1 MIPFFFFSFV
11 PLASTVYVVHFFF
24 ILGKLWLLHTHT
36 LAPLMSIFFFNVQK
50 VMAAAAG
57 GPAGVHME
65 LGGKSAMIVFDDIED
80 IDATVDWS
88 VFGFMSYIPSFHS
101 VESEERLLCVC
112 VYVCAGAGAGA
123 RVPLL

>member
-1 MIPFFFFSFV
+1 MAATHPPTTLTRFTSPLVLSFLFY
-11 PLASTVYVVHFFF
+11 P
-24 ILGKLWLLHTHT
+24 
-36 LAPLMSIFFFNVQK
+36 PQK

-88 VFGFMSYIPSFHS
+88 VGFVAIASLWQP
-101 VESEERLLCVC
+101 VR
-112 VYVCAGAGAGA
+112 
-123 RVPLL
+123 